1 MLLKVVLYQ
10 ELKHLMYTLFF
21 KNNLANLLS
30 LVVGDSNHKLEL

>member
-10 ELKHLMYTLFF
+10 ELKHLIYTFF
-21 KNNLANLLS
+21 KNNLANLLP